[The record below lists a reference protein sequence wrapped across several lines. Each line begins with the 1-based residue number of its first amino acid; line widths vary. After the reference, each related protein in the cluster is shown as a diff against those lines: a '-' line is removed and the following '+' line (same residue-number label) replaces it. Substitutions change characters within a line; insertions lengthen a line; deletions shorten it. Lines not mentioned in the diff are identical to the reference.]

1 MIMSSGP
8 ITSWPIDA
16 EKVETVTDFILGG
29 SKNQCGSNCS
39 HELKDSCSLEENL
52 WQTFSV
58 SRSVVAASL
67 RPHGLQPT
75 RLLCPWDFPGQDT
88 GVGCYFLLQGIFPTQ
103 GSNLGLL
110 HCSRLFYWL
119 SYKGSLQVTNLDSI
133 IKRRD
138 ITMPTKVHKVKT
150 TVFLAVMYRY
160 ENWTIKKADHWRT
173 DAFKL
178 WCWRKLFRVPWIAT
192 RSNQSILKGN
202 NPEYSLK
209 GLMLKLRL
217 QYFGHL
223 MWRAKLIGK
232 DSDAGKDWGHE
243 EKGVTEVRCLDGI
256 TDSMDMSLSN
266 FWETVKDREA
276 FHPAVHGVTKSWTR
290 LSDWATRRKR

>member
-1 MIMSSGP
+1 MWLPLCDPMDCSPPGSCVREIFQARILEWVAISFSRGSSQP
-8 ITSWPIDA
+8 RDWTQ
-16 EKVETVTDFILGG
+16 V
-29 SKNQCGSNCS
+29 
-39 HELKDSCSLEENL
+39 SC
-52 WQTFSV
+52 T
-58 SRSVVAASL
+58 A
-67 RPHGLQPT
+67 G
-75 RLLCPWDFPGQDT
+75 
-88 GVGCYFLLQGIFPTQ
+88 
-103 GSNLGLL
+103 
-110 HCSRLFYWL
+110 RLFYWL

-133 IKRRD
+133 LKSRD

-192 RSNQSILKGN
+192 RSNQSILKGI

-209 GLMLKLRL
+209 GLKLKLRL

-256 TDSMDMSLSN
+256 TNSVDTSLS
-266 FWETVKDREA
+266 KPMGDIDGQRSLA
-276 FHPAVHGVTKSWTR
+276 CCSYGVTKRVGHELTEQQQ
-290 LSDWATRRKR
+290 